1 MRILI
6 VALVIIFFI
15 LQIKLWYEQG
25 SVGELFQLR
34 KEIKQQ
40 TEQNVQ
46 LKSRNMTLEAEVA
59 DLKTGHQ
66 AIEER
71 ARSELGMIKK
81 GETFYQ
87 IINPAQSSPTGEAET
102 NTNSQFNLA
111 IDAEKLKDTKQNSTH
126 NEN

>member
-1 MRILI
+1 MRLLI
-6 VALVIIFFI
+6 VALVVIFI
-15 LQIKLWYEQG
+15 ALQIKLWYEQG

-34 KEIKQQ
+34 KEIKAQ
-40 TEQNVQ
+40 TEQNKQ
-46 LKSRNMTLEAEVA
+46 LTARNMALEAEVA

-66 AIEER
+66 AVEER

-87 IINPAQSSPTGEAET
+87 IIDPAQKSVTGEASA
-102 NTNSQFNLA
+102 NKNSQLNLNINKDDSKNNLA
-111 IDAEKLKDTKQNSTH
+111 N